1 MRFRFGSREICN
13 VVFKAR
19 TEMQVGNTTFQKGQ
33 PVLYMDTAKTSTVE
47 GATSTV
53 YAQGGR
59 GNPRLIAWEGERT
72 VTFTVEDALL
82 SDISLAML
90 TGAGLMNM
98 KDASAEAPLYVNHT
112 FDLPILKGGIV
123 KIDYDTVA
131 IDGAEDIFVSEDAP
145 IFGTILDM
153 AGYGVIPCTLVSDGI
168 KLTAGKDAEGKDIV
182 VDPTYI
188 DPENIDAGCVYH
200 IADQQTLVLDF
211 GEQAADFAGQTI
223 RVDCYL
229 QKKQGASQISI
240 DAEHFAGNF
249 YVEAET
255 LFREQ
260 GLAKDFPAILT
271 FPNVKLQSNFT
282 LNMSNSGDPAT
293 YSFVMDAMPAYTK
306 FDKQHKVFVAID
318 IIGEETLK
326 PAKVSEDKKAPA
338 IDPAFTQVE
347 AGANGWTPDQFDGD
361 AKNVKFSKLGS
372 YLKATVNGTDIEFTG
387 TLNRVDNWTAFSSN
401 PADLSCYYFPM
412 KLYADGAE
420 LQRTT
425 AAGGSVK
432 HTVTTDGLEY
442 IFAVRPDSPIAVTK
456 LVKGGKTTNYT
467 FDFSRVVFK

>member
-19 TEMQVGNTTFQKGQ
+19 SEMQVGNTTFQKGQ
-33 PVLYMDTAKTSTVE
+33 PVLYMDTAKTSTLE

-53 YAQGGR
+53 YATGGR

-98 KDASAEAPLYVNHT
+98 KDASAEKPLYVNHT

-131 IDGAEDIFVSEDAP
+131 IDGAEDIFVSDEAP

-153 AGYGVIPCTLVSDGI
+153 AGYGVVPCGVVTDGI
-168 KLTAGKDAEGKDIV
+168 KLMHGDEVVEPTP
-182 VDPTYI
+182 VDP
-188 DPENIDAGCVYH
+188 DNIDAGVVYH
-200 IADQQTLVLDF
+200 VADHQTLVIDF
-211 GEQAADFAGQTI
+211 GEQLAGKYVGQTI

-229 QKKQGASQISI
+229 QKKQGATQINI

-326 PAKVSEDKKAPA
+326 PAEGVNVEVAPA
-338 IDPAFTQVE
+338 IDPAFVE
-347 AGANGWTPDQFDGD
+347 VIPGAAGWTADQFPGD
-361 AKNVKFSKLGS
+361 PKNVKFSKLGN

-387 TLNRVDNWTAFSSN
+387 NLNRIDNWTAFSNN
-401 PADLSCYYFPM
+401 PADLSGYYFPM
-412 KLYADGAE
+412 KLVAPEGCK
-420 LQRTT
+420 LVRTT
-425 AAGGSVK
+425 ATGEKKEIDIVA
-432 HTVTTDGLEY
+432 DPEF
-442 IFAVRPDSPIAVTK
+442 IFAVRPDSPIALFE
-456 LVKGGKTTNYT
+456 LVQGDKITHYT
-467 FDFSRVVFK
+467 FDFSRMVFK

>member
-153 AGYGVIPCTLVSDGI
+153 AGYGVVPCTLVSDGI
-168 KLTAGKDAEGKDIV
+168 SGIE
-182 VDPTYI
+182 PTYI

-200 IADQQTLVLDF
+200 IADQQTLVLNF
-211 GEQAADFAGQTI
+211 GEQAAGFAGQTI

-326 PAKVSEDKKAPA
+326 PSSVSTQDKAPVV
-338 IDPAFTQVE
+338 DPAFSEVV
-347 AGANGWTPDQFDGD
+347 AGAAGWTADQFADD
-361 AKNVKFSKLGS
+361 PKNVKFSKLGS

-387 TLNRVDNWTAFSSN
+387 NLNRIDNWTAFSSN
-401 PADLSCYYFPM
+401 PADLSGYYFPM
-412 KLYADGAE
+412 KLYADNAQ
-420 LQRTT
+420 LMRTT
-425 AAGGSVK
+425 AAGGSVE
-432 HTVTTDGLEY
+432 HTVTPAGLEY

-456 LVKGGKTTNYT
+456 LVKDGKTTNYT
-467 FDFSRVVFK
+467 LDFSRVVFK

>member
-19 TEMQVGNTTFQKGQ
+19 SEMQIGNTTFQKGQ
-33 PVLYMDTAKTSTVE
+33 PVLYMDTAKTSTLE

-123 KIDYDTVA
+123 KIDLDTA
-131 IDGAEDIFVSEDAP
+131 MIDGAEDIFVSEDAP

-153 AGYGVIPCTLVSDGI
+153 AGYGVVPCVLDAQNGI
-168 KLTAGKDAEGKDIV
+168 GEGIAFEY
-182 VDPTYI
+182 VDE
-188 DPENIDAGCVYH
+188 DNIEAGCVYH
-200 IADQQTLVLDF
+200 ISDHQPLVLT
-211 GEQAADFAGQTI
+211 FAGAEDYVGQTM

-282 LNMSNSGDPAT
+282 LSMANSGDPAT

-326 PAKVSEDKKAPA
+326 KAEVSNTTGEGKVEPALISVVPGVDETWPA
-338 IDPAFTQVE
+338 
-347 AGANGWTPDQFDGD
+347 QFEGD
-361 AKNVKFSKLGS
+361 DKNVKFAKLGN
-372 YLKATVNGTDIEFTG
+372 YLKATMNGTDVEFTG
-387 TLNRVDNWTAFSSN
+387 NLNRVDNWTAFSSN
-401 PADLSCYYFPM
+401 PVDLSGYYMPM
-412 KLYADGAE
+412 TITVPEGAE
-420 LQRTT
+420 LKRVC
-425 AAGGSVK
+425 ANGEVKSVS
-432 HTVTTDGLEY
+432 GQY
-442 IFAVRPDSPIAVTK
+442 IHAVRPDAPIACFTLDNGTK
-456 LVKGGKTTNYT
+456 KTKYT

>member
-19 TEMQVGNTTFQKGQ
+19 SEMQVGNTTFQKGQ
-33 PVLYMDTAKTSTVE
+33 PVLYMDTAKTSTLE

-98 KDASAEAPLYVNHT
+98 KDASDEAPLYVNHT

-123 KIDYDTVA
+123 KIDLDTAMV
-131 IDGAEDIFVSEDAP
+131 DGAEDIFVSEDAP

-153 AGYGVIPCTLVSDGI
+153 AGYGVVPCVLDSVDGI
-168 KLTAGKDAEGKDIV
+168 SGIE
-182 VDPTYI
+182 PTYV
-188 DPENIDAGCVYH
+188 DDENRDAGVVYH
-200 IADQQTLVLDF
+200 IADKQTLVLHF
-211 GEQAADFAGQTI
+211 VGADKFVGQTL

-326 PAKVSEDKKAPA
+326 PAEGANVEAAEK
-338 IDPAFTQVE
+338 IDPAFVE
-347 AGANGWTPDQFDGD
+347 VVPGAAGWTADQFPGD
-361 AKNVKFSKLGS
+361 PKNVKFSKLGN

-387 TLNRVDNWTAFSSN
+387 NLNRVDNWTAFSN
-401 PADLSCYYFPM
+401 DPADLSGYYFPM
-412 KLYADGAE
+412 KLVAPDGSK
-420 LQRTT
+420 LVRMT
-425 AAGGSVK
+425 AAGVEK
-432 HTVTTDGLEY
+432 EIDIVADPEF
-442 IFAVRPDSPIAVTK
+442 IFAVRPDSPVALIK
-456 LVKGGKTTNYT
+456 LVNGDKVTNYT

>member
-153 AGYGVIPCTLVSDGI
+153 AGYGVVPCTLVSDGI
-168 KLTAGKDAEGKDIV
+168 SGIE
-182 VDPTYI
+182 PTYI
-188 DPENIDAGCVYH
+188 DPENLDAGCVYH
-200 IADQQTLVLDF
+200 IADQQTLVLNF
-211 GEQAADFAGQTI
+211 GEQAAGFAGQTI

-326 PAKVSEDKKAPA
+326 PSSVSTQDQAPVV
-338 IDPAFTQVE
+338 DPAFSEVV
-347 AGANGWTPDQFDGD
+347 AGAAGWTADQFADD
-361 AKNVKFSKLGS
+361 PKNVKFSKLGS

-387 TLNRVDNWTAFSSN
+387 NLNRVDNWTAFSSN
-401 PADLSCYYFPM
+401 PADLSGYYFPM
-412 KLYADGAE
+412 KLVAPEGTK
-420 LQRTT
+420 LVRMT
-425 AAGGSVK
+425 AAGVEK
-432 HTVTTDGLEY
+432 TIDIVADPEFV
-442 IFAVRPDSPIAVTK
+442 FAVRPDAPIALVK
-456 LVKGGKTTNYT
+456 LVKEDGKTTNYT